1 MRPPKINDHK
11 LLRLIDNQR
20 MNQTEAAKELNVS
33 RQAVSKRLQEI
44 RGKTTKVIVAKKLE
58 QVVDRKIDAMD
69 QLIRINEYT
78 NEILDLVMAWGRGDD
93 EALQILASQIKNKKV
108 RVGSEEIGVP
118 EFKLKDPKEI
128 ALKACAEI
136 RNQIKLQLEI
146 FQTLYSLKE
155 VEEFQKTVVE
165 ILGEV
170 SPEMRAEFVRK
181 LNAKPSV
188 ERLCDIL
195 DQRYCGGKHKKGRA
209 IKGKNLAL

>member
-11 LLRLIDNQR
+11 LLRLIDNQG

-146 FQTLYSLKE
+146 FQALYSLQE
-155 VEEFQKTVVE
+155 VEEFQKTIVE
-165 ILGEV
+165 VLGQV
-170 SPEMRAEFVRK
+170 SPEMRDQFVKK
-181 LNAKPSV
+181 LMARPSV
-188 ERLCDIL
+188 RAAL
-195 DQRYCGGKHKKGRA
+195 RYS
-209 IKGKNLAL
+209 